1 MDRHRDRGRVMA
13 ELATGSA
20 LVDLVTAP
28 RSVVVVGASA
38 DPAKPAGRPLAYL
51 SRYGFTGDVFVVN
64 PRHSVVGGYPAVPAV
79 LDLPVDAAEA
89 AIVNLPADQ
98 VPSALHDL
106 DSRGVRAAVVIGS
119 GFERPD
125 SAPRQELNR
134 FLASP
139 DRRLRVIGP
148 NCVGTMSVVSG
159 AHLNFS
165 SVLGRGP
172 ARAGSVAMITQSGA
186 SGNGLLMSILRRG
199 GGIAHWFSTGDEF
212 DVGAL
217 ELLVGVLARDD
228 VRTVGL
234 FLEAIT
240 DLDWLPAA
248 TEAIAR
254 TGKRVFLVK
263 IADSDLGQLA
273 AGGHTGRVVG
283 SSDISHAVLKQAG
296 FVRVP
301 GIAELADCLVTAQVV
316 GELPARPRIAA
327 ASVSGAGAV
336 VLADRVQQ
344 APALSLPEL
353 GSSTRVRLREVL
365 ADRVELHNPMDVPFL
380 GETETFARTVA
391 TLSEAPESDVVVAV
405 ESSLAHDRE
414 VLTEILTAR
423 SPAASPV
430 VLSHLSEDDPIPENL
445 LARLAAARVAVVP
458 TPERAVQ
465 ALGLLAGDAGAEA
478 TAEPAEDLTGYL
490 GLPDIADLL
499 PADFPWAPWVSAPD
513 RAAAAEAAGRWGY
526 PVAVK
531 AAGRTIAHRS
541 ELGAVA
547 VVHGEDHLT
556 AAYERVAKVCAEHGD
571 DVVVQRGVGSGQEVL
586 VAVVRD
592 PEYGLSAVL
601 RPGGVNAE
609 LLDDQVVLWHGWPP
623 EQRLAT
629 LRESRLGVLLS
640 GYRGQAASDVEAL
653 NAAIT
658 TLFTALADQPVSF
671 VELNPVLVLADGV
684 RAIDAI
690 GRK

>member
-1 MDRHRDRGRVMA
+1 MA
-13 ELATGSA
+13 EHASE
-20 LVDLVTAP
+20 LVDLITAP
-28 RSVVVVGASA
+28 RSVVVVGASS

-51 SRYGFTGDVFVVN
+51 NRYGFTGEVFVVN
-64 PRHSVVGGYPAVPAV
+64 PRHSVVAGYPAVPTV
-79 LDLPVDAAEA
+79 LDIPVDAAEA

-106 DSRGVRAAVVIGS
+106 DSRGVRVAVVIGS

-134 FLASP
+134 FLAAP

-217 ELLVGVLARDD
+217 ELLVGVLARDE

-240 DLDWLPAA
+240 DLEWLPRA

-283 SSDISHAVLKQAG
+283 SSDISQAVLRQAG
-296 FVRVP
+296 FIRVP
-301 GIAELADCLVTAQVV
+301 GIAELADCLVAAQVV
-316 GELPARPRIAA
+316 GELPARPRITA

-344 APALSLPEL
+344 ARALSLPPL
-353 GSSTRVRLREVL
+353 GASTRARLREVL
-365 ADRVELHNPMDVPFL
+365 ADRVELHNPLDVPFL

-391 TLSEAPESDVVVAV
+391 TLSEAPETDVVVAV
-405 ESSLAHDRE
+405 ESSLAHERE
-414 VLTEILTAR
+414 VLADVLTAR
-423 SPAASPV
+423 SPSACPI
-430 VLSHLSEDDPIPENL
+430 VLSHLSEDDPIPESL
-445 LARLAAARVAVVP
+445 VARLAAARVAVVP
-458 TPERAVQ
+458 TPERAVRT
-465 ALGLLAGDAGAEA
+465 LGLLAGDAEPETAQHSAE
-478 TAEPAEDLTGYL
+478 EPADHL
-490 GLPDIADLL
+490 GIPDVAALL

-513 RAAAAEAAGRWGY
+513 REAAAEAVRRWGY
-526 PVAVK
+526 PVAIK
-531 AAGRTIAHRS
+531 AAGQTIAHRS

-547 VVHGEDHLT
+547 VVRDE
-556 AAYERVAKVCAEHGD
+556 AAFAPAYERVAKVCAEHGD
-571 DVVVQRGVGSGQEVL
+571 EVVVQRGVGTGQEVL

-609 LLDDQVVLWHGWPP
+609 LLDDQVVLWHGWPA
-623 EQRLAT
+623 EQRLKT

-640 GYRGQAASDVEAL
+640 GYRGQVAGDVGAL
-653 NAAIT
+653 GAAIT

-671 VELNPVLVLADGV
+671 VELNPVVVLADGI
-684 RAIDAI
+684 RAIDAL

>member
-1 MDRHRDRGRVMA
+1 MA
-13 ELATGSA
+13 ELAQRRHA
-20 LVDLVTAP
+20 LVDTVTSP

-51 SRYGFTGDVFVVN
+51 SKYGFAGDVWVVN
-64 PRHSVVGGYPAVPAV
+64 PRHSAVAGYPAVPTV
-79 LDLPVDAAEA
+79 LDVPVDAAEA

-98 VPSALHDL
+98 VPGALHDL
-106 DSRGVRAAVVIGS
+106 DSRGVRVAVVIGS

-172 ARAGSVAMITQSGA
+172 ARAGSVALITQSGA

-217 ELLVGVLARDD
+217 ELLAGLLPRDD
-228 VRTVGL
+228 VQTVGL

-240 DLDWLPAA
+240 DLEWLPEV
-248 TEAIAR
+248 TDAIAR

-283 SSDISHAVLKQAG
+283 SGDISHAVLRRAG

-316 GELPARPRIAA
+316 GPLPARPRLAA

-336 VLADRVQQ
+336 VLADHVQQ
-344 APALSLPEL
+344 APALSLPAWETPTL
-353 GSSTRVRLREVL
+353 GRLREVL

-380 GETETFARTVA
+380 GETETFARTVT

-405 ESSLAHDRE
+405 ESSLAHDRD
-414 VLTEILTAR
+414 VLADVLTAR
-423 SPAASPV
+423 APGASPV
-430 VLSHLSEDDPIPENL
+430 VLSHLSEDDPIPEDL
-445 LARLAAARVAVVP
+445 VARLAAARVAVVP
-458 TPERAVQ
+458 TPERAVR
-465 ALGLLAGDAGAEA
+465 ALGLLAGEPDAVAP
-478 TAEPAEDLTGYL
+478 TPAPEDLTGYL
-490 GLPDIADLL
+490 GLPDVAALL

-513 RAAAAEAAGRWGY
+513 RQAAAEAAHRWGY
-526 PVAVK
+526 PVALK

-547 VVHGEDHLT
+547 VVRDDEELAD
-556 AAYERVAKVCAEHGD
+556 AYERVAAVCAEHGD
-571 DVVVQRGVGSGQEVL
+571 EVVVQQGAGTGQEVL
-586 VAVVRD
+586 VAVLRD
-592 PEYGLSAVL
+592 PEYGLSAVI
-601 RPGGVNAE
+601 RPGGIAAE
-609 LLDDQVVLWHGWPP
+609 LLDDQVVLWHGWS
-623 EQRLAT
+623 EAQRLAV
-629 LRESRLGVLLS
+629 LRESRLGVLMS
-640 GYRGQAASDVEAL
+640 GYRGRPALDVAAL
-653 NAAIT
+653 NTTIT
-658 TLFTALADQPVSF
+658 ALFTALAEQPVSF
-671 VELNPVLVLADGV
+671 VELNPVVVLPHGV